1 MFLFLLLSTLSAR
14 LLLRR
19 ALARFFIFGLFR
31 LRAFNAVYRR
41 AVFVMF
47 PLVSHVIDYPRNMR
61 RAEHHHAVARLPVEK
76 LAVGDL
82 VVDEMAAGALELA
95 DPAAD
100 EFVGR
105 QLRHDVDMIVR
116 SAYLME
122 RCAGRA
128 HDPPSK
134 ETVRL
139 GFDHVRQDWAV
150 ILDVPC
156 DVQVDFRIGS

>member
-1 MFLFLLLSTLSAR
+1 LAR
-14 LLLRR
+14 LFALR
-19 ALARFFIFGLFR
+19 LFR
-31 LRAFNAVYRR
+31 LRSFKAVERR

-47 PLVSHVIDYPRNMR
+47 PLVSRVIDYPRNMR
-61 RAEHHHAVARLPVEK
+61 RAKHHHAVAGLPVKK
-76 LAVGDL
+76 LVVGDL

-122 RCAGRA
+122 RCAGRT
-128 HDPPSK
+128 HDPASE

-139 GFDHVRQDWAV
+139 RLDHLRQDGAV
-150 ILDVPC
+150 ILDVPG
-156 DVQVDFRIGS
+156 DVQVDFGIGS